1 MGNDRRF
8 EAEGALWMKRIWR
21 LHHADLAGESGEQL
35 QLSPEEAHHARHVL
49 RLKDGDQ
56 LRLFDGKGT
65 EWSAVVTA
73 MLKNAVEVR
82 LLEGCTACVEA
93 PLVVEIFQGLCR
105 QDRMELVIQKGTE
118 LGVAAIHPLY
128 CERGDGRSLK
138 PKRLERWKRIAVE
151 AAKQCGRS
159 VVPEINASDRLP
171 RPEEDGPLPL
181 LLTAGEQATPLGEIL
196 AGSTPRPV
204 WLAVGP
210 EPGFSDS
217 EASSWAAAGWRRTS
231 LGPRILR
238 TETAGLAAAAIIL
251 HLWGDLGASS
261 G

>member
-1 MGNDRRF
+1 MGNDRRL
-8 EAEGALWMKRIWR
+8 EAEGADRMKRSWR
-21 LHHADLAGESGEQL
+21 LHHADLTAESGEQL

-49 RLKDGDQ
+49 RLKDGDR

-65 EWSAVVTA
+65 ECSAVVTA
-73 MLKNAVEVR
+73 MLKSTVEVR
-82 LLEGCTACVEA
+82 LLERCTVCLEA

-118 LGVAAIHPLY
+118 LGVAAIHPLF

-138 PKRLERWKRIAVE
+138 PKSLERWKRIAIE

-159 VVPEINASDRLP
+159 VVPEIGASKELP
-171 RPEEDGPLPL
+171 EPEVDGPLPL
-181 LLTAGEQATPLGEIL
+181 LLTAGREATPLGEIL
-196 AGSTPRPV
+196 AATAPRPV

-217 EASSWAAAGWRRTS
+217 EASSWAAAGWRRTG

-251 HLWGDLGASS
+251 HLWGDLGNSS